1 MSKKIDDLLLSL
13 KNTSQSIEFST
24 KDFRELEKSIKNEEA
39 FIGFLKKI
47 DKTELKNITMSLLK
61 SSGIETYLTRVGD
74 VNLRMAALGKQ
85 HSSYVS
91 FEVRHLLDLDSIR
104 DTMENIAIL
113 CSRYDTNIIDIKG
126 AIVVKEVPNKR
137 SDVWELL
144 INIKSE
150 LDLNICIIPI
160 YALCK
165 ISIKGLK
172 FDLNKFNSASNQ
184 KSYRSSLEELIQE
197 KINLSENSS
206 LIESSK

>member
-13 KNTSQSIEFST
+13 KNTSKSIEFST

-39 FIGFLKKI
+39 FISFLKKI
-47 DKTELKNITMSLLK
+47 DKKELKNITMSLLK
-61 SSGIETYLTRVGD
+61 SCGIETYLTRVGD

-91 FEVRHLLDLDSIR
+91 FEIRHLLDLDSIR

-150 LDLNICIIPI
+150 LNICIIPM

-165 ISIKGLK
+165 ISIKVLK

-184 KSYRSSLEELIQE
+184 KSYRSSLEEIIQE